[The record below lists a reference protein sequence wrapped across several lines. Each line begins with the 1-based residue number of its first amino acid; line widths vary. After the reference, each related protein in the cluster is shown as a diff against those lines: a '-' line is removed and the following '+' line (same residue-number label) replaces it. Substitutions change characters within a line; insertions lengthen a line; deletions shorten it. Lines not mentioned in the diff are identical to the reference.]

1 MVQVLTVFL
10 SSCSLQPLFIWPAV
24 SLASV
29 CHIQLCFHLPFHP
42 FTPLPSICQL
52 SHHPSDCWFVCPHLL
67 PSRHMGLTPSAGP
80 SIHPFLH
87 LSVAH
92 TFVSPV
98 TRQAAESTD
107 PLFPPT
113 RSLESVPAAGAP
125 ALPPARASVGP
136 CTRSRCLHE
145 FASPSRGP
153 CFCSAAAGGTVVR
166 LPGRAG

>member
-1 MVQVLTVFL
+1 MRGGGVVGKKRNGATLPEKGGGAQNGPSVGPLVHMVSRHSVCLVVQLLTVFL

-24 SLASV
+24 PQASV

-42 FTPLPSICQL
+42 FTPPPSICQL

-80 SIHPFLH
+80 SIHPFLR

-107 PLFPPT
+107 
-113 RSLESVPAAGAP
+113 
-125 ALPPARASVGP
+125 
-136 CTRSRCLHE
+136 
-145 FASPSRGP
+145 
-153 CFCSAAAGGTVVR
+153 
-166 LPGRAG
+166 